1 MSVKSGVKSIASA
14 EEMQRLRFRLGAWAL
29 LAFMAIRLYISLQN
43 TALATDEFV
52 HIPAG
57 YVHLTLHRFD
67 FNPEHPPLIKM
78 LSALPLLILKPALPG
93 DPLLKKD
100 WTDWFR
106 FCTDFFNLPV
116 AKERQIVTWARVPM
130 ILVSCALGLLIF
142 EWASALFSRSAGIFA
157 LLLYTMEPNILAFS
171 RFVYTD
177 MGASLVYAAFFY
189 LAWRCWRS
197 PTFARLLSPC
207 FVACLAPL
215 VKHSMVVIFPMYLVF
230 LVILVF
236 VGKIRI
242 RSCLAHAVLSVLML
256 LLLLNLG
263 YGFRTHAFDANDLRI
278 VSGWFGIH
286 TGNSGI
292 NQYLDRYSFLP
303 VPPDYIRGLDL
314 VMNHNRQGHYAYLF
328 GKFSSMGWWYYFPL
342 AFLVKVPLPVII
354 LTLTA
359 AGGLAINL
367 CFKRSANS
375 LFLVLPMLLYGGF
388 ALTSNINIGIR
399 HILPIFPF
407 LFISAGGLW
416 HFLHDRSS
424 RWRWAVAA
432 LAAWTVVGSLAIHYD
447 PLEYFNELAGGPGN
461 GWRYL
466 GESNIDA
473 GQNMMRLADYIRE
486 TKPKDLYLYLIG
498 VDFNLLRAENYSMF
512 SPMKLSDDLR
522 PYFPYSFHEEYG
534 MLKPG
539 IYAISVCRMLDP
551 YMYSPAFSKGD
562 LARALTLQRF
572 LTIEPDRKIGN
583 VIWIYHLTP
592 ENIARLNLSQLEFY
606 YFIGMKHVQ
615 P

>member
-1 MSVKSGVKSIASA
+1 MSTAS
-14 EEMQRLRFRLGAWAL
+14 EDEKRRWEFRIGAWAL
-29 LAFMAIRLYISLQN
+29 VAFMAIRLFISLQN

-57 YVHLTLHRFD
+57 YVHLTIHRFD

-78 LSALPLLILKPALPG
+78 LSAVPLLILKPSLPG
-93 DPLLKKD
+93 DPQLKKD
-100 WTDWFR
+100 WTDWFK
-106 FCTDFFNLPV
+106 FCTDFFYLPV

-130 ILVSCALGLLIF
+130 ILVSCFLGLLIF
-142 EWASALFSRSAGIFA
+142 EWAGALFSRSAGIFA

-177 MGASLVYAAFFY
+177 MGASLVYSAFFY

-197 PTFARLLSPC
+197 PSFARLLLAC
-207 FVACLAPL
+207 FVACLSAL
-215 VKHSMVVIFPMYLVF
+215 VKHSMIVIFPMYLVF

-236 VGKIRI
+236 AGKIPI
-242 RSCLAHAVLSVLML
+242 RTCLVHAVLSVLML

-263 YGFRTHAFDANDLRI
+263 YGFRTHAFDANDLRV

-286 TGNSGI
+286 TEKLGI
-292 NQYLDRYSFLP
+292 NKYLDHYSILP

-328 GKFSSMGWWYYFPL
+328 GRFSSMGWWYYFPL
-342 AFLVKVPLPVII
+342 TFLVKVPLPVMII
-354 LTLTA
+354 TLIAVGWLA
-359 AGGLAINL
+359 AIL
-367 CFKRSANS
+367 CFRRSTDS
-375 LFLVLPMLLYGGF
+375 LFLLLPMLLYGGF
-388 ALTSNINIGIR
+388 SLTSNINIGIR

-416 HFLHDRSS
+416 HFLHARAS

-432 LAAWTVVGSLAIHYD
+432 LGAWTIVGSLAIRYD
-447 PLEYFNELAGGPGN
+447 PLEYFNDLAGGPQN

-473 GQNMMRLADYIRE
+473 GQNMIRLADYLRE
-486 TKPKDLYLYLIG
+486 TKPKDIYLYLIG
-498 VDFNLLRAENYSMF
+498 VDFNLLRDEDYSIF
-512 SPMKLSDDLR
+512 SPMKLSDDFR
-522 PYFPYSFHEEYG
+522 PYFPYSFREEYG
-534 MLKPG
+534 TLKPG

-551 YMYSPAFSKGD
+551 YMYSPVFSKED

-572 LTIEPDRKIGN
+572 LTIEPDKKIGN
-583 VIWIYHLTP
+583 VIWIYNLT
-592 ENIARLNLSQLEFY
+592 EEQIARLNLSQLEFY
-606 YFIGMKHVQ
+606 YFMGLKHIQ